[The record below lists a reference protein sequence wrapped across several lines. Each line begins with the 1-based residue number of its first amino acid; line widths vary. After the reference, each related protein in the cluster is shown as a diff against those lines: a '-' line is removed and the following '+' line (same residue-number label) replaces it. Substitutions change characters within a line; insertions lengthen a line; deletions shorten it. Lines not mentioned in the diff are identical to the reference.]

1 MDIKEFL
8 FAHINSIV
16 EGKGLDLV
24 ELRINDRGSY
34 IEIRTLVDYPVGGID
49 MGMCTKVNRELVS
62 FLEENS
68 AVLGK
73 DFSVEVSS
81 PGADRK
87 LKTRKDFIR
96 VQGKNVLINLNR
108 PILGKMEIT
117 GMAISAK
124 KGFLEV
130 EMSGKKGYTH
140 TIEIKY
146 DNINWGKVLF

>member
-1 MDIKEFL
+1 MGIKEFL
-8 FAHINSIV
+8 SAHISSIV
-16 EGKGLDLV
+16 ESKGLDLV
-24 ELRINDRGSY
+24 ELRINDRGSH
-34 IEIRTLVDYPVGGID
+34 IEIRALVDYPTGGID
-49 MGMCTKVNRELVS
+49 MGMCTKINREIVS

-87 LKTRKDFIR
+87 LKTRKDFMR
-96 VQGKNVLINLNR
+96 VQGKNVVINLNR

-117 GMAISAK
+117 GRALGAK
-124 KGFLEV
+124 KDFLEV

-140 TIEIKY
+140 TVEITY
-146 DNINWGKVLF
+146 DSINWGKVLF